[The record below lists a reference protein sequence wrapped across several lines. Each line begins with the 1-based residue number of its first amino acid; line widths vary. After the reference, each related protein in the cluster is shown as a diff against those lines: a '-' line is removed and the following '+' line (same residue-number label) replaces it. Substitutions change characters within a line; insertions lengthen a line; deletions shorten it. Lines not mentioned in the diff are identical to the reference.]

1 MIDKDELFNMQT
13 PPDNIVCK
21 TCKFKLQPVI
31 VMGEKVERH
40 TYGTCLLWE
49 NKPQEIFWK
58 GAKCDFYR
66 PE

>member
-1 MIDKDELFNMQT
+1 MVDKDEIFHT
-13 PPDNIVCK
+13 EKPKDNIICK

-40 TYGTCLLWE
+40 TFGVCLLWE
-49 NKPQEIFWK
+49 NKPQEILWK
-58 GAKCDFYR
+58 DATCDFYC

>member
-31 VMGEKVERH
+31 VMGEKIARH
-40 TYGTCLLWE
+40 TFGTCLVFEDKPDDILW
-49 NKPQEIFWK
+49 KS
-58 GAKCDFYR
+58 AKCDFYQ

>member
-1 MIDKDELFNMQT
+1 MIDKDEIIRTVQ

-31 VMGEKVERH
+31 VMGEKFERH
-40 TYGTCLLWE
+40 TYGACLAFAD
-49 NKPQEIFWK
+49 KPIGIILRGEDCELYQ
-58 GAKCDFYR
+58 

>member
-1 MIDKDELFNMQT
+1 MIDKDEFFNMQT

-49 NKPQEIFWK
+49 TKPQEILWK